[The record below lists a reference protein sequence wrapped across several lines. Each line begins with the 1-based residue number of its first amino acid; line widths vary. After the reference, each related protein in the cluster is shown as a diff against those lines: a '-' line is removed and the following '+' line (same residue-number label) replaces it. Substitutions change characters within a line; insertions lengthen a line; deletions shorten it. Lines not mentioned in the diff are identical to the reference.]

1 MEDIIGRKLQ
11 IKDTVKLKD
20 NRNATRILV
29 GVIILTLVVGV
40 TIFAVVKTV
49 DTVEIETS
57 QGPVKGFIDVTVNG
71 KQFLAFKGIPYAK
84 PPVGSLRFKVSF

>member
-11 IKDTVKLKD
+11 INNTVKLKD

-40 TIFAVVKTV
+40 TIFAVVQTV

-57 QGPVKGFIDVTVNG
+57 QGRVKGFIDVTVNG